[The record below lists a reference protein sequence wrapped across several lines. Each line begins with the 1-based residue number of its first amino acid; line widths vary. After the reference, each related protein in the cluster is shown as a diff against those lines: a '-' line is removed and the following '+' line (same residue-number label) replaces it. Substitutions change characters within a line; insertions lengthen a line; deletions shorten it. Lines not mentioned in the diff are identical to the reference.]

1 MLELQIH
8 FYVILYR
15 IEYQRYILISAQAV
29 ILGSQ
34 HFITFDKAF
43 YDFAG
48 ECSYLLTRDF
58 EDGNF
63 SVILKPNEGDEPAS
77 VLVLKDDTSVEISSV
92 RASVSIEI

>member
-1 MLELQIH
+1 MNTKI
-8 FYVILYR
+8 
-15 IEYQRYILISAQAV
+15 YILISAQAV
-29 ILGSQ
+29 ILGNQ

-63 SVILKPNEGDEPAS
+63 TVVLKSNEKDERAS
-77 VLVLKDDTSVEISSV
+77 ILVLKGDTSVEISSV
-92 RASVSIEI
+92 RASVSIKM